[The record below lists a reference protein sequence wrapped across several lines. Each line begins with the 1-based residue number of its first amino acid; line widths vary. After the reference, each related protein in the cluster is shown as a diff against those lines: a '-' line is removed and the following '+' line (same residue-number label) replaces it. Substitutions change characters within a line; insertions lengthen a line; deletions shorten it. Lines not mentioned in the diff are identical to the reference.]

1 MGPFADGVEPLIY
14 SSPII
19 LQVNVFAVHPTYR
32 VTKNAD
38 KCDDFF
44 LRISAVVY
52 IIVVFI
58 MYLYHS
64 LPYISVKKIPF
75 ISFV

>member
-38 KCDDFF
+38 KCDDF
-44 LRISAVVY
+44 LRLSAVVY
-52 IIVVFI
+52 IIVVF

-75 ISFV
+75 LSFV